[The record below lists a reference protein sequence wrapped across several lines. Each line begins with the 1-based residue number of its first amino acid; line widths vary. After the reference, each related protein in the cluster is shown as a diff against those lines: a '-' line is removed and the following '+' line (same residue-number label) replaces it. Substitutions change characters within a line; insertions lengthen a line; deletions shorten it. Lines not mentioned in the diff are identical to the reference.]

1 MDEKFSAYK
10 IHPGNLSIE
19 DTIKV
24 VDGVRDLVGDNMSLM
39 LDRNHGY
46 SLAEAL
52 RVLKSNIMRM
62 MIPSVNAIVLTPF

>member
-10 IHPGNLSIE
+10 IHPGNLSVE

-46 SLAEAL
+46 SLVEAL
-52 RVLKSNIMRM
+52 RVGEALDSNNYYYLFKKFI
-62 MIPSVNAIVLTPF
+62 IIN